1 MSYTG
6 NLLSMTTRWLNA
18 VFGGDRRGESVSSA
32 VGRKAA
38 DGRRRAIIVESFINV
53 PFAFLGE
60 RHHCDTQF
68 RKETSHAP
76 A

>member
-1 MSYTG
+1 MNYLR

-18 VFGGDRRGESVSSA
+18 LFGGDRRGESASSA

-38 DGRRRAIIVESFINV
+38 QGRRAFIVAEAAIDLA
-53 PFAFLGE
+53 FAVIKGE
-60 RHHCDTQF
+60 RHHCARQAE
-68 RKETSHAP
+68 REA